1 MKVVVVVVDW
11 AEKRGLRQNI
21 HRLQR
26 RSHFVFSPKYHMTNA
41 TQTQK
46 KETVSFHSASKA
58 LLNDALQK
66 SIM

>member
-1 MKVVVVVVDW
+1 MKVVVVTVDC
-11 AEKRGLRQNI
+11 AAKRGLRQNV

-26 RSHFVFSPKYHMTNA
+26 RPHFAFSPKYHMTNA
-41 TQTQK
+41 TWTKK

-58 LLNDALQK
+58 LLNDVLQE